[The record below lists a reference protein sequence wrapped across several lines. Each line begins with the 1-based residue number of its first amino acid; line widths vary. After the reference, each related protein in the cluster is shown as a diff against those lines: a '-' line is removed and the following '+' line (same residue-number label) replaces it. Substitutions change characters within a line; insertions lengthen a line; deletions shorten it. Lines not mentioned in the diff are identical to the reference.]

1 MGNTGYIYKN
11 KDGREVELKR
21 AYKPIK
27 EFGLELVQL
36 DKELSMRQDKKIE
49 ISRQRKISI

>member
-1 MGNTGYIYKN
+1 MNDTGYIYKN

-27 EFGLELVQL
+27 EFGLELIQMKNDL
-36 DKELSMRQDKKIE
+36 ELNQEQKVE
-49 ISRQRKISI
+49 ISKRRQISF

>member
-1 MGNTGYIYKN
+1 MNDTGYIYKN

-27 EFGLELVQL
+27 EFGMELIQIK
-36 DKELSMRQDKKIE
+36 KELDLQQERKIE
-49 ISRQRKISI
+49 IPRQRQISF